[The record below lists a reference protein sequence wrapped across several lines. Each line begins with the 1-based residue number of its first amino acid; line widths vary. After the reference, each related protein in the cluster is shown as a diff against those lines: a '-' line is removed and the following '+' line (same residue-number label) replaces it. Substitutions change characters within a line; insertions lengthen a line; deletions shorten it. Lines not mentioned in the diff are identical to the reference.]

1 MAGFDTRIFH
11 RRTVLSQIISFRYAD
26 VGAQK
31 FSGFP
36 TAAQN
41 HKFGRIEADGAEADF
56 RAKRG
61 ELSVAACRGWR
72 KERPMH

>member
-41 HKFGRIEADGAEADF
+41 HKFGRIEMDGAEPDF
-56 RAKRG
+56 RVKRCA
-61 ELSVAACRGWR
+61 LSVAARSVWR
-72 KERPMH
+72 KDGP